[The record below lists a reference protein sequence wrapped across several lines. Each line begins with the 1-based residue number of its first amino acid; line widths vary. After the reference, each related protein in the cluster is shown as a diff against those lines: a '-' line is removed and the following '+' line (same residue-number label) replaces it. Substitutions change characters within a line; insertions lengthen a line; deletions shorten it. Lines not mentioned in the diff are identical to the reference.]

1 MLQKVLAFSNQSCLM
16 QLNAGLC
23 VCLCGLWCLWEPLS
37 ERGISSGTAN
47 KQQEVD
53 KDLRKIAF
61 HSDLHKM
68 LE

>member
-23 VCLCGLWCLWEPLS
+23 VCVCVVSGVS
-37 ERGISSGTAN
+37 GNHYQSAGISSGTAN

-53 KDLRKIAF
+53 KISGK
-61 HSDLHKM
+61 
-68 LE
+68 